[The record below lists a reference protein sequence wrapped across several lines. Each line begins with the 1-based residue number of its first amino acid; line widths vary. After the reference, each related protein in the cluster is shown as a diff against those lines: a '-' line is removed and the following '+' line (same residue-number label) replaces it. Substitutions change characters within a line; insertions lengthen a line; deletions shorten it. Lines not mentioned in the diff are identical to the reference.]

1 MSVPAPASSCLLLI
15 PSLPSLLSGSF
26 SPSSPLPV
34 LAWSPT
40 PSYHPSLPWRVAAS
54 ETPMSM
60 TTAHGRLLL
69 ARARAG
75 ADQLAALCC
84 RARRRAAHARV
95 WRRLQMGSAPLQP
108 SRLVPSSGAPR
119 DHLPLTSL
127 LPPCLPVV
135 YNAVSQ

>member
-1 MSVPAPASSCLLLI
+1 
-15 PSLPSLLSGSF
+15 
-26 SPSSPLPV
+26 
-34 LAWSPT
+34 
-40 PSYHPSLPWRVAAS
+40 
-54 ETPMSM
+54 MSM

-84 RARRRAAHARV
+84 RVQRRAAHARV

-108 SRLVPSSGAPR
+108 SRLVPSAGAPR
-119 DHLPLTSL
+119 NHLPLTSL

-135 YNAVSQ
+135 YNDVSQ